1 MNVLLFILGL
11 IIILPALL
19 QTDGEEYDEN
29 FDVGGDIVLW
39 DNLNR
44 DEEEYK

>member
-29 FDVGGDIVLW
+29 FDLGGDIVLW
-39 DNLNR
+39 DNLDR
-44 DEEEYK
+44 DKNE

>member
-19 QTDGEEYDEN
+19 QTDGGEYDEN

-39 DNLNR
+39 DNLNK
-44 DEEEYK
+44 DKNE

>member
-11 IIILPALL
+11 IIVLPALL

-29 FDVGGDIVLW
+29 LFDVGGDIVLW

-44 DEEEYK
+44 DENE

>member
-1 MNVLLFILGL
+1 MNVLLFTLGL

-29 FDVGGDIVLW
+29 FDLGGDIVLW

-44 DEEEYK
+44 DKNE